1 MLWRQRRFCPRTS
14 EREAGAV
21 PQRACATFQA
31 PPGSSRTCEGAG
43 RRGACFGSV
52 FFEAVGR
59 NERSNKVVGLGE
71 ATTSS
76 PRCLNLGLHIR
87 VLLPRDPRS
96 ADGSR
101 TGAARSLSGSRR
113 SRRPSRTTVAP
124 PPHPGPLPASP
135 APGLLGAT
143 RRCRHDYSPQKEAAA
158 SRRRPRQRA
167 AAARTAA
174 PGASPR
180 RGCRRGR
187 RRHGCGQR
195 RPRP

>member
-1 MLWRQRRFCPRTS
+1 MPTYFRT
-14 EREAGAV
+14 RGGAV
-21 PQRACATFQA
+21 PRRACATFQA

-52 FFEAVGR
+52 SFEAVGR

-87 VLLPRDPRS
+87 VLLLRDPRS
-96 ADGSR
+96 SDGSR
-101 TGAARSLSGSRR
+101 TGAALSLSGSRR
-113 SRRPSRTTVAP
+113 SRRPSRTTVP
-124 PPHPGPLPASP
+124 PPPKKNPGPLPASP
-135 APGLLGAT
+135 AAGLLGAT

-187 RRHGCGQR
+187 RRHGCGRR